1 MPITHQHVMTGTDP
15 LDPNDVGTTK
25 WNEAHTLPS
34 LAELGAAA
42 SSHTHVKANITDFAH
57 THPQSDITN
66 LVTDLAGKSAT
77 GHTHSGLAPNAGTT
91 GQVLKKNSNTDYD
104 YAWAAD
110 STGSAIAFRE
120 FSLVSGGAV
129 AFTNLGAAFT
139 EAGAQVSRTRV
150 DLTGFTDFRIL
161 YLMSVAAVAGDVKL
175 QYSTASNWASP
186 VDLIQSDNPG
196 ANVLIESAWTTLPV
210 GAKADVY
217 LRVGM
222 LNGNGSEDPAIRWF
236 RLQVR

>member
-42 SSHTHVKANITDFAH
+42 AVHN
-57 THPQSDITN
+57 
-66 LVTDLAGKSAT
+66 
-77 GHTHSGLAPNAGTT
+77 HSGLAPSAGTT

-120 FSLVSGGAV
+120 FSLIYAAV
-129 AFTNLGAAFT
+129 AFTNLGASFA

-150 DLTGFTDFRIL
+150 DLTGFTDFRIIYTL
-161 YLMSVAAVAGDVKL
+161 SVAAVAGDVKL

-196 ANVLIESAWTTLPV
+196 ANVLIESAWTTIPV

-222 LNGNGSEDPAIRWF
+222 LNGNGTEDPAIRWF
-236 RLQVR
+236 KMQVR

>member
-42 SSHTHVKANITDFAH
+42 AVHS
-57 THPQSDITN
+57 
-66 LVTDLAGKSAT
+66 
-77 GHTHSGLAPNAGTT
+77 HSGLAPNAGTT

-120 FSLVSGGAV
+120 FSLIYAAV
-129 AFTNLGAAFT
+129 AFTNLGASFA

-150 DLTGFTDFRIL
+150 DLTGFTDFRIIYTL
-161 YLMSVAAVAGDVKL
+161 SVAAVAGDVKL

-196 ANVLIESAWTTLPV
+196 ANVLIESAWTTIPV